1 MWDEAGRLTE
11 YLGEVPIEAQLLKLS
26 EEVGEVAE
34 AYIGMR
40 GLNPRKGVSHTEAD
54 LLGELADVIITAA
67 VAITRVTGS
76 PDAARAAFAVH
87 LATVITRVGLQQAP
101 GPEGPTPRPK

>member
-11 YLGEVPIEAQLLKLS
+11 YLGEVPVEAQLLKLS

-76 PDAARAAFAVH
+76 PDAARAAFEAH
-87 LATVITRVGLQQAP
+87 LASVITRAGLQHDPAP
-101 GPEGPTPRPK
+101 EVTTPRPK

>member
-1 MWDEAGRLTE
+1 MWDEAGRLVE
-11 YLGEVPIEAQLLKLS
+11 YLGDVPVEAQLLKLS

-34 AYIGMR
+34 AYIGMH
-40 GLNPRKGVSHTEAD
+40 GLNPRKGVSHTEDD

-76 PDAARAAFAVH
+76 PDAARSAFDAH
-87 LATVITRVGLQQAP
+87 LRKVLARAGITDMA
-101 GPEGPTPRPK
+101 